1 MKWRNDQIYHLQNKP
16 LTEEDQVRY
25 FEAVVKRLFE
35 EQQPNQ
41 LLFFLF
47 RR

>member
-25 FEAVVKRLFE
+25 FEASKRLFE